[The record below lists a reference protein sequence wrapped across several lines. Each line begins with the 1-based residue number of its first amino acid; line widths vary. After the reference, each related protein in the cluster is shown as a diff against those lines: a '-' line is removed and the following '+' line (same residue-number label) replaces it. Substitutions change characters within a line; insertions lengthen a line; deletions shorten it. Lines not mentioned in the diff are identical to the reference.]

1 MNTNR
6 SLLLIY
12 TGGTIGMKENPLTGA
27 LAPFNFEQIASEVPE
42 VEKFG
47 FTICTE
53 SVFPL
58 VDSSQIEPEF
68 WARLVELLEARYD
81 EFDGFVILHG
91 TDTMA
96 YTASALSFMLPALA
110 KPVVLTG
117 SQLPIGAV
125 RTDGKENLL
134 GAIEVAAQQEAGR
147 PVVPEVSVY
156 FNHKLM
162 RGNRASKFG
171 AARFDAFRSFNYP
184 YLAEAG
190 IHIRYNERYIRRPRC
205 GPWMAYKKFDTHVA
219 SIKLFPGISFKMIE
233 AVLALADL
241 RGVVIETYGAGN
253 APARKEFLDPIAEA
267 IQRGV
272 VVVNVTQCAA
282 DGVDMKTYD
291 AGISLAGTG
300 VLDGGDMTYEAAI
313 VKLMVAQGIYGSASG
328 VVSFFLSDIAGER
341 SF

>member
-1 MNTNR
+1 MNSNR

-47 FTICTE
+47 FTISTE
-53 SVFPL
+53 SVLPL
-58 VDSSQIEPEF
+58 VDSSQIEPQF
-68 WARLVELLEARYD
+68 WIRLVELLEARYND
-81 EFDGFVILHG
+81 YDGFVILHG

-96 YTASALSFMLPALA
+96 YTASALSFMLPSLG

-125 RTDGKENLL
+125 RTDGRENLL
-134 GAIEVAAQQEAGR
+134 GAIEVAAQQVLGQ
-147 PVVPEVSVY
+147 PVVPEVSVF

-162 RGNRASKFG
+162 RGNRTSKFG
-171 AARFDAFRSFNYP
+171 ASRFDAFRSFNYP

-190 IHIRYNERYIRRPRC
+190 IHIRYNERLIRQPRR
-205 GPWMAYKKFDTHVA
+205 GPWVAYKKFDTHVA
-219 SIKLFPGISFKMIE
+219 SIKLFPGISTQFIE
-233 AVLALADL
+233 AVLQLDNL
-241 RGVVIETYGAGN
+241 RGVLLETYGAGN
-253 APARKEFLDPIAEA
+253 APSREEFLAPLAEA
-267 IQRGV
+267 VQRGV
-272 VVVNVTQCAA
+272 VVANVTQCPA
-282 DGVDMKTYD
+282 DSVDMQAYD
-291 AGISLAGTG
+291 VGLSLSKIG

-313 VKLMVAQGIYGSASG
+313 VKLMLAQGLYSTPNG

-341 SF
+341 TF

>member
-47 FTICTE
+47 FTISTE
-53 SVFPL
+53 SVLPL
-58 VDSSQIEPEF
+58 VDSSQIEPSF
-68 WARLVELLEARYD
+68 WVRLVDLLEARYND
-81 EFDGFVILHG
+81 YDGFVILHG

-96 YTASALSFMLPALA
+96 YTASALSFMLPSLS

-125 RTDGKENLL
+125 RTDGRENLL
-134 GAIEVAAQQEAGR
+134 GAIEVAAQQVLGD
-147 PVVPEVSVY
+147 PVVPEVTVF

-162 RGNRASKFG
+162 RGNRTTKFG

-190 IHIRYNERYIRRPRC
+190 IHIRYNERFIRHPRR
-205 GPWMAYKKFDTHVA
+205 GPWVAYKTFDTSVA
-219 SIKLFPGISFKMIE
+219 SIKLFPGISTQLIE
-233 AVLALADL
+233 AVLGLDKL
-241 RGVVIETYGAGN
+241 RGVVLETYGAGN
-253 APARKEFLDPIAEA
+253 APNHEEFLAPFANA
-267 IQRGV
+267 IRRGV
-272 VVVNVTQCAA
+272 VVVNVTQCSA
-282 DGVDMKTYD
+282 DSVDMQAYD
-291 AGISLAGTG
+291 VGLSLSNIG

-313 VKLMVAQGIYGSASG
+313 VKLMLAQGLYGSPSG
-328 VVSFFLSDIAGER
+328 AVSFFLSDVAGER
-341 SF
+341 TF